1 MYFDKKDMLTVTG
14 AGGEKW
20 KKTMKKY
27 YGKDMD
33 CAFLAETESVQDTSA
48 KQIKK

>member
-1 MYFDKKDMLTVTG
+1 MIYSTG

-20 KKTMKKY
+20 KITMTKY

-33 CAFLAETESVQDTSA
+33 CVFWAEIEFAQDTSA
-48 KQIKK
+48 KQI